1 MDNLLFYALIALLL
15 WYFWQR
21 QKKPASFRPSL
32 KPTTSQSTQTDFIKS
47 PLRSDTSLT
56 DPEPITQ
63 FPYDPGPES
72 AKTLGAFPL
81 SESDQQALESTLD
94 FLIKEM
100 RELDKALD

>member
-32 KPTTSQSTQTDFIKS
+32 KPSTTSQSTQTD
-47 PLRSDTSLT
+47 
-56 DPEPITQ
+56 PELITQ
-63 FPYDPGPES
+63 FPYDYQQADFPGPIIS
-72 AKTLGAFPL
+72 PSTSTPGSFPL
-81 SESDQQALESTLD
+81 SESDHQALNETLD

-100 RELDKALD
+100 RELDKILD